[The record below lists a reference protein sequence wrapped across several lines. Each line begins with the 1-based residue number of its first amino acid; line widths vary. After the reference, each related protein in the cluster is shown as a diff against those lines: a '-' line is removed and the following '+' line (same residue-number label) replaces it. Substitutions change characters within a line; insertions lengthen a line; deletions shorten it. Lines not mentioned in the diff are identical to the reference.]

1 MDQGHIFKGFKDAR
15 TLQKLEKRVEEQYM
29 LAKQELCF
37 FS

>member
-1 MDQGHIFKGFKDAR
+1 MDQGHIFKVFKDAR

-29 LAKQELCF
+29 LAKQELCL